1 MTAPSDGRDGRA
13 GLRHGDSPGP
23 GAATAPDKVLARVLD
38 RLDAG
43 LDAAT
48 ARLLEFL
55 RIPSVS
61 AQRDHDPDCARAA
74 EWVRA
79 QLAAIGFEAGVHET
93 PGQPIVLAHHAGIGG
108 AGNDGAGSGG
118 PGSGPHLLFYGHYD
132 VQPAEPLEPWTSP
145 PFEPVVVDGPH
156 GPRVVARGA
165 VDDKGQSLMWLE
177 ALRAWHDVA
186 GGPPSRVTVLLEGE
200 EEVGSPNLEA
210 FLVAH
215 RARLAADVAV
225 ISDTGMWDI
234 DTPAITTRLRGLA
247 YTQLTVRGP
256 SRDLHSGMY
265 GGSAPNP
272 IAALA
277 RILGGLHEADGRVAV
292 PGFYDGVAEPDPA
305 QLAEWRSLGFDEA
318 AFLGGI
324 GVAPPAG
331 RQDGERG
338 RGALERLWARPTAE
352 INGIWGGY
360 QGPGSKTVIPA
371 EAGAKVSFRLVP
383 GQDPDRIVA
392 LFRSFVAGRAPA
404 GVSVEVEAYSGSPG
418 FEVASSSRWVTAARD
433 ALADE
438 FGRPAVLIG
447 CGGSIPVVEQ
457 LRRVLGIDSLLA
469 GFGLEDDQVHGPNE
483 KFELRCLHAG
493 MRSHARLLA
502 AFTSR

>member
-1 MTAPSDGRDGRA
+1 MTDPDRPAAPVTETASRMALA
-13 GLRHGDSPGP
+13 GVLRH
-23 GAATAPDKVLARVLD
+23 
-38 RLDAG
+38 LDAG

-48 ARLLEFL
+48 ARLVEFL

-74 EWVRA
+74 EWARA
-79 QLAAIGFEAGVHET
+79 QLDAIGFGATVHAT
-93 PGQPIVLAHHAGIGG
+93 PGRPIVLAHHAGPARGNAPG
-108 AGNDGAGSGG
+108 AEAAA
-118 PGSGPHLLFYGHYD
+118 GPHLLFYGHYD
-132 VQPAEPLEPWTSP
+132 VQPAEPLAPWTSP

-156 GPRVVARGA
+156 GRRVVARGA

-186 GGPPSRVTVLLEGE
+186 GGPPARVTVLLEGE
-200 EEVGSPNLEA
+200 EEVGSPSLEA
-210 FLVAH
+210 FLSEH
-215 RARLAADVAV
+215 RAALAADVAI

-247 YTQLTVRGP
+247 YTQLTVRGA

-277 RILGGLHEADGRVAV
+277 RILDALHDADGRVAL
-292 PGFYDGVAEPDPA
+292 PGFYDGVAEPEPA
-305 QLAEWRSLGFDEA
+305 QLEEWRALGFDEA
-318 AFLGGI
+318 AFLAGI
-324 GVAPPAG
+324 GVSAPSSPPS
-331 RQDGERG
+331 GERG
-338 RGALERLWARPTAE
+338 RGGLERLWARPTAE
-352 INGIWGGY
+352 VNGIWGGY

-383 GQDPDRIVA
+383 GQDPDRVVA
-392 LFRSFVAGRAPA
+392 LFRDFATAHAPPGTA
-404 GVSVEVEAYSGSPG
+404 VTVEAYSGSPG
-418 FEVASSSRWVTAARD
+418 FEVASASPWVAAARG
-433 ALADE
+433 ALAEE

-447 CGGSIPVVEQ
+447 SGGSIPVVEQ
-457 LRRVLGIDSLLA
+457 LRRVLGIDSLLV
-469 GFGLEDDQVHGPNE
+469 GFGLEDDQVHGPDE
-483 KFELRCLHAG
+483 KFELRCFRAG

-502 AFTSR
+502 AFAG

>member
-1 MTAPSDGRDGRA
+1 MSATPGHGGES
-13 GLRHGDSPGP
+13 LRHGGTPGRPGDATPP
-23 GAATAPDKVLARVLD
+23 GAVLAEVLS

-43 LDAAT
+43 LEAAT
-48 ARLLEFL
+48 ARLVEFL

-74 EWVRA
+74 AWARA

-93 PGQPIVLAHHAGIGG
+93 PGRPIVLAHHAGTG
-108 AGNDGAGSGG
+108 AAQ
-118 PGSGPHLLFYGHYD
+118 GPHLLFYGHYD
-132 VQPAEPLEPWTSP
+132 VQPAEPLGPWTSP
-145 PFEPVVVDGPH
+145 PFEPVVVDGPQ
-156 GPRVVARGA
+156 GRRVVARGA

-186 GGPPSRVTVLLEGE
+186 GGPPARVTVLLEGE
-200 EEVGSPNLEA
+200 EEVGSPSLEA
-210 FLVAH
+210 FLVEH
-215 RARLAADVAV
+215 RAALSADVAI

-247 YTQLTVRGP
+247 YTQLAVRGP

-277 RILGGLHEADGRVAV
+277 HILGGLHEADGRVAV
-292 PGFYDGVAEPDPA
+292 PGFYDGVAEPDRA
-305 QLAEWRSLGFDEA
+305 QLEEWQALGFDEA

-324 GVAPPAG
+324 GVALPAG
-331 RQDGERG
+331 RRDGERG
-338 RGALERLWARPTAE
+338 RGGLERLWARPTAE
-352 INGIWGGY
+352 VNGIWGGY

-383 GQDPDRIVA
+383 GQDPDRIVS
-392 LFRSFVAGRAPA
+392 LFRRFVAERAPP
-404 GVSVEVEAYSGSPG
+404 GVSVELEAHSGSPG
-418 FEVASSSRWVTAARD
+418 FEVASDSRWVTATRA
-433 ALADE
+433 ALAEE

-447 CGGSIPVVEQ
+447 SGGSIPVVEQ
-457 LRRVLGIDSLLA
+457 MRRVLGVDSLLV

-483 KFELRCLHAG
+483 KFELRCFHAG

-502 AFTSR
+502 AFAGR